1 MKYASAVIVFLG
13 KLPKPLLFISCLCL
27 IAGTSVLNYFAI
39 DFSLIV
45 FDILPIFISTWFI
58 GLWAGVVMTFAS
70 AASWLIVDIFETPVH
85 SHHLVHIW
93 NASAQFVFLAL
104 SAYFLF
110 SLKNSLL
117 REQELARRDP
127 LTGAFNGRAFFEL
140 ARREINRSRRYK
152 EVFTFAYMD
161 VDDLKSINDKYGHK
175 EGDALLRTVCDTIKG
190 NLRNVDFIARLGG
203 DEFAIMLPETDHKG
217 AAVVMPRLKSLLD
230 NAMRKNGWPATF
242 SIGVVTYVNTP
253 DSIDTMIKKT
263 DALMYDAKSAGKDMI
278 KYDVS
283 G

>member
-1 MKYASAVIVFLG
+1 MKYASAIIAFLG
-13 KLPKPLLFISCLCL
+13 KLSKPFLFISCLGL
-27 IAGTSVLNYFAI
+27 VIATSVLDYLAR

-58 GLWAGVVMTFAS
+58 GLWTGVVMAFAS

-127 LTGAFNGRAFFEL
+127 LTDAFNGRAFFEL

-161 VDDLKSINDKYGHK
+161 VDDFKSINDHFGHS
-175 EGDALLRTVCDTIKG
+175 EGDAFLRTVSDTIKG
-190 NLRNVDFIARLGG
+190 NLRNVDLVTRLGG
-203 DEFAIMLPETDHKG
+203 DEFAVMLPKTDHKG
-217 AAVVMPRLKSLLD
+217 AAVVMPRLKNLLD
-230 NAMRKNGWPATF
+230 SAIRKNGWSATF
-242 SIGVVTYVNTP
+242 SIGVVTYVTAP
-253 DSIDTMIKKT
+253 DSIDTMIKKA
-263 DALMYDAKSAGKDMI
+263 DALMYDAKNSGKDMI